1 MYLFAQQELNPNI
14 WQILGI
20 LAIIAVVV
28 FLLFVLFVFSRFFR
42 WWMQSWMTGAEIGSG
57 VSCDML
63 KLLPPL
69 DTTTAGTHQRMLT
82 RQQAAAYCG
91 VSVPTFTLVCP
102 ISPVALGEGKRLE
115 RYDIRSL
122 DAWLDK
128 LGNDGTSLDKDWLAK
143 WDSEHGG
150 RSRER
155 P

>member
-1 MYLFAQQELNPNI
+1 MSGGAASLVATKSISPRLLSRAEA
-14 WQILGI
+14 
-20 LAIIAVVV
+20 AI
-28 FLLFVLFVFSRFFR
+28 
-42 WWMQSWMTGAEIGSG
+42 
-57 VSCDML
+57 
-63 KLLPPL
+63 
-69 DTTTAGTHQRMLT
+69 
-82 RQQAAAYCG
+82 YCG

-102 ISPVALGEGKRLE
+102 ISPVVLGEGKRLE

-143 WDSEHGG
+143 WDSEDGG